1 MDTIDTPGSYLHKES
16 DEEVIIIPKG
26 KLADILVNI
35 DPKLYRKCVVLEKGV
50 KELYVNIQK
59 SIYGLLH
66 SSLLFYIKSATYLKN
81 NGFIIN
87 AYDLCVKKMVK
98 GVINDSG
105 MEC

>member
-50 KELYVNIQK
+50 K
-59 SIYGLLH
+59 
-66 SSLLFYIKSATYLKN
+66 
-81 NGFIIN
+81 
-87 AYDLCVKKMVK
+87 
-98 GVINDSG
+98 
-105 MEC
+105 